1 MTGSWFCVIPPLHLH
16 LTVCCLPFS
25 SVVYQLFLSLSV
37 RLNFSIAHVQEVLSL
52 CDLISSPL
60 FLLSLTSF
68 THSSVTRGV
77 VEQPERER
85 DNKTEAEEERACEN
99 REREKH

>member
-1 MTGSWFCVIPPLHLH
+1 MTGSWSCVITPLHLH
-16 LTVCCLPFS
+16 LTVCCLSFS

-37 RLNFSIAHVQEVLSL
+37 RLNFSITHVQEVLSL

-68 THSSVTRGV
+68 THSSVTHGV
-77 VEQPERER
+77 VEQP
-85 DNKTEAEEERACEN
+85 DNETEAEEERACEN
-99 REREKH
+99 IEREKH